1 MKINADVEERI
12 SSVQHAIRFVRNS
25 LQEMEMQIQ
34 DTDDDT
40 TALTRIK
47 IVQHSTLSK
56 LFMEAIQ
63 EYNSTLVRHRE
74 RCANLLKQQIL
85 ITDKTVNYEELQ
97 ELLDREESAIFVDNP
112 NIERGTSLLKDSEVH
127 VVYNN
132 VSRTSQREMCHSE
145 MVWVFAHPGVCPAEI
160 DRIPRL
166 QTSDSRTSVFPD

>member
-1 MKINADVEERI
+1 MLL
-12 SSVQHAIRFVRNS
+12 SSSAATCTPLLLTCPFS
-25 LQEMEMQIQ
+25 TEMEMQIQ

-112 NIERGTSLLKDSEVH
+112 LSVKCVTPRRCGYSPIR
-127 VVYNN
+127 
-132 VSRTSQREMCHSE
+132 
-145 MVWVFAHPGVCPAEI
+145 VFAQQKSLGSPGYKPPILERAFA
-160 DRIPRL
+160 
-166 QTSDSRTSVFPD
+166 RTEL